1 MSSSPATT
9 GSEQNFPESMAG
21 PPAAPKVTDDV
32 DRIIAAWR
40 RECPE
45 LDTAPLEVLSRMHRI
60 TRHLDKARNRALSRH
75 GLEGWGFDVL
85 TVLRRSGEPYELTPS
100 RLVSETMVS
109 SGTMTN
115 RIDRLEARGLVERRP
130 DPGDRRGTLVRM
142 THEGRLV
149 VDETLAQL
157 LASERELLS
166 VLSLSQRQDLA
177 DLLRPLMNQFPAN

>member
-1 MSSSPATT
+1 MSSSPTT
-9 GSEQNFPESMAG
+9 AGSEPDFPESMAG
-21 PPAAPKVTDDV
+21 APASPKITDDV

-60 TRHLDKARNRALSRH
+60 TRHLDKARNRALNRH

-100 RLVSETMVS
+100 TLVSETMVS

-142 THEGRLV
+142 THEGRVV

-177 DLLRPLMNQFPAN
+177 DLLRPIMNQFPSH